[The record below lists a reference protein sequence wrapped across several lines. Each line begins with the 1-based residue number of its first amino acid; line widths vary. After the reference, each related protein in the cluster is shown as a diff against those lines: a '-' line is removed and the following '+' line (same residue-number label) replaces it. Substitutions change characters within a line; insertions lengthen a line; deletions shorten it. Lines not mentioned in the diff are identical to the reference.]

1 MLSNTKC
8 LIEPKV
14 RVRRSLWFR
23 HFQGYVWIIV
33 NILISAPFEEETQL
47 EIMYMSDEHNPDLN
61 SICLMKL
68 QTIKPLVSRFAL
80 FFPFQ
85 PLLYFCEQRNVQ
97 VPALLQIP
105 PPVNSQLTVRS
116 ARHGS
121 VRTRAVLFRVQISC
135 LLALHVVSISACLGK
150 VWNLPYCLVNVLKH
164 ISDMWE
170 KQLKHR

>member
-1 MLSNTKC
+1 MHSVVSLWNPADKPTNQQINKYFFHSTAQKKLQHVPSNVKC
-8 LIEPKV
+8 PIEPKV

-23 HFQGYVWIIV
+23 HFQGYVWIVV

-68 QTIKPLVSRFAL
+68 QTIKPLVSGFAL

-97 VPALLQIP
+97 VPALLQTP

-116 ARHGS
+116 AGHGS
-121 VRTRAVLFRVQISC
+121 VRTKSRAVLFRV
-135 LLALHVVSISACLGK
+135 
-150 VWNLPYCLVNVLKH
+150 
-164 ISDMWE
+164 
-170 KQLKHR
+170 